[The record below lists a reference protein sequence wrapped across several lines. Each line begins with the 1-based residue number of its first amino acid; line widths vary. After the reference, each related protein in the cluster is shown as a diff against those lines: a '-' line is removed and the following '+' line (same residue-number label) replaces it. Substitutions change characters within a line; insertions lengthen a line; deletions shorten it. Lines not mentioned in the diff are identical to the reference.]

1 MQRCFDCFSHFL
13 PFAGSGLWNVSVLL
27 DSEEFLETK
36 TVENS
41 GWVCV
46 DLIMPGVGMISLE
59 SQR

>member
-1 MQRCFDCFSHFL
+1 MIVLVTSCLLLAF
-13 PFAGSGLWNVSVLL
+13 GLWNVSVLL